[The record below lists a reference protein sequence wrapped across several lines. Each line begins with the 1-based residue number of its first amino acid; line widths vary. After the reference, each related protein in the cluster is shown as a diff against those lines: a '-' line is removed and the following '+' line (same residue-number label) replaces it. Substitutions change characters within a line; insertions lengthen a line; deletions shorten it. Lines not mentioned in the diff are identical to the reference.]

1 MLERLHEHISLEL
14 QVNTRT
20 DTIFVVTAVIF
31 NFVMLGIGSA
41 MAGQAADPGNDPT
54 TPTIVLF
61 IALGLDLLVNAITIA
76 GLLTGRETRQKL
88 QAGLFK
94 MYRDA
99 EVDQYYDATLLT
111 NYMRRYT
118 LFAGIVGLLGLAT
131 LSIPL
136 VILLT
141 E

>member
-1 MLERLHEHISLEL
+1 MLEHLHEHISLEL

-20 DTIFVVTAVIF
+20 DTIFVVTAIIF

-61 IALGLDLLVNAITIA
+61 IALGLALLVNVITIV

-88 QAGLFK
+88 QNGLFK

-99 EVDQYYDATLLT
+99 EVDQYYDETLLT

-118 LFAGIVGLLGLAT
+118 LFAGIIGLVGLAT

-141 E
+141 S

>member
-20 DTIFVVTAVIF
+20 DTIFVVTAIIF

-41 MAGQAADPGNDPT
+41 MAGEATDTGNDPT

-61 IALGLDLLVNAITIA
+61 IALGLDLLVNAITIV
-76 GLLTGRETRQKL
+76 GLLTGRQTRQKL
-88 QAGLFK
+88 QNGLFE
-94 MYRDA
+94 MYHDA
-99 EVDQYYDATLLT
+99 EVDQYYDKTLLT
-111 NYMRRYT
+111 NYMRRYM
-118 LFAGIVGLLGLAT
+118 LFIGIIGLLGLAT
-131 LSIPL
+131 ISIPL

-141 E
+141 D